1 MSKQI
6 LVKTLARRKETIRN
20 LTEEII
26 KYIHVFD
33 FKKTPIMI
41 ANNDKS
47 EYSSA
52 LFNYE
57 QESILVEYIKK
68 PNEEVLRISF
78 SPLQNEMI
86 HDLIMMKINQTARLQ
101 QEDIF
106 IHQL

>member
-6 LVKTLARRKETIRN
+6 LVKTLARKKETIRN

-26 KYIHVFD
+26 KYIQVFD
-33 FKKTPIMI
+33 FKKTPLMI
-41 ANNDKS
+41 ANNQNS

-52 LFNYE
+52 IFTFE
-57 QESILVEYIKK
+57 QETILIEYIKK
-68 PNEEVLRISF
+68 PNEEILRLCF

-86 HDLIMMKINQTARLQ
+86 HDLVMMKINQTARLQ

-106 IHQL
+106 IHRL